1 MNKNEFVLRLI
12 NLHDHKVIKV
22 PKFGLNSWKLTEVG
36 LNLVFTQ
43 IRESFAQG
51 EAISQRKEWK
61 TIPNEVN
68 ISNSGQLD
76 TDSELGLRPL
86 QIRSFR
92 ISFAGERKES

>member
-1 MNKNEFVLRLI
+1 MLRLI

-22 PKFGLNSWKLTEVG
+22 PKFSLNSWKLTEVG
-36 LNLVFTQ
+36 LNLEFTQ

-51 EAISQRKEWK
+51 EPISQRRKWK
-61 TIPNEVN
+61 NIANEVN
-68 ISNSGQLD
+68 VSNSGQLD

-92 ISFAGERKES
+92 ISVAGRKDS

>member
-1 MNKNEFVLRLI
+1 LNKNEFVLRLI

-61 TIPNEVN
+61 NIPNEVN

-76 TDSELGLRPL
+76 QFRWGEEGELIVSIVWWCRYNVE
-86 QIRSFR
+86 
-92 ISFAGERKES
+92 A